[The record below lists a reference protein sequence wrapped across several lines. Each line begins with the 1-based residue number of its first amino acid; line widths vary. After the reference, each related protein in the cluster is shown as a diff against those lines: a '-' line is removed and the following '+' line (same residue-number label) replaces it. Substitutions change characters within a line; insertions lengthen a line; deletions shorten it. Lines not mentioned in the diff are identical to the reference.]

1 MTLGTVTPH
10 SLSFWVG
17 FLGCSEGH
25 CNLDQGPRPGQLPC
39 LGPGAAQGGWEQD
52 SGARLCFRPSLGP
65 AHAPAAYWVFRHCS
79 LLVLMPAGMPREA
92 RHSLENIS
100 ERMHGI
106 VWFKSNATVS
116 FDPPNNGWR
125 RKLHF
130 ITEKIGV
137 QRTEEMTCQ
146 RYARKP
152 RFQWD
157 LDSKTFLSHHLP
169 SSLNTQT
176 HVWGPEDTGWPCSSV

>member
-1 MTLGTVTPH
+1 MTPH

-17 FLGCSEGH
+17 FPGCSEGH

-39 LGPGAAQGGWEQD
+39 LGLGATQGGWEQD

-65 AHAPAAYWVFRHCS
+65 AHAPAAYRVFRRCS
-79 LLVLMPAGMPREA
+79 LLVLMPAGMPRGA
-92 RHSLENIS
+92 GHSLENIS
-100 ERMHGI
+100 ERMHGT

-152 RFQWD
+152 RFQWN

-169 SSLNTQT
+169 SSLNTHTFEALRTQAGLA
-176 HVWGPEDTGWPCSSV
+176 HLCSPGSI